1 MPVVVLDARGLVRD
15 AHGRSVEVKLR
26 TLDISKDGVVLAA
39 EIFPRSAPVLV
50 GSDDLVSEP
59 ISAEN
64 VVQHHSEVRVGVP
77 VAMQVERASGLK
89 DSVHLD
95 SAFAHPARIDM
106 DAALPAVLERPHLGL
121 VSPNDLVEAVRE
133 EGRIEIDQVDAHL
146 LAKEHGR

>member
-1 MPVVVLDARGLVRD
+1 MV
-15 AHGRSVEVKLR
+15 SCLR
-26 TLDISKDGVVLAA
+26 PK
-39 EIFPRSAPVLV
+39 IFPRSAPVLV
-50 GSDDLVSEP
+50 GPDDLVSEP

-121 VSPNDLVEAVRE
+121 VSPNDLVKRFEKKGGSR
-133 EGRIEIDQVDAHL
+133 
-146 LAKEHGR
+146 